1 MKKQVRLYDVA
12 MGPTLLVILGIPL
25 AIGVVAVGLLVWLSI
40 VMIRRSK
47 AKREQEEKNP

>member
-12 MGPTLLVILGIPL
+12 MGPTLLVMLGVPL
-25 AIGVVAVGLLVWLSI
+25 AIGAVAVGLLVWLSI

-47 AKREQEEKNP
+47 AKREREENRP